1 MNDIVFV
8 SIEEVVVIH
17 EKMIEIG
24 GGSSGIRDIE
34 LLHSA
39 IERPKAS
46 FSDRY
51 LYNSV
56 LEMGSAMLQ
65 SLVKNHPFIDGNR
78 RTAFFVTLRFFEKN
92 NLHFVFQNREI
103 VSFMI
108 RVDTRN
114 LSVHEIADWF
124 SGNTE
129 Q

>member
-1 MNDIVFV
+1 MSDILFI

-46 FSDRY
+46 FGGKY
-51 LYNSV
+51 LYSSV
-56 LEMGSAMLQ
+56 LGMGSAMLQ
-65 SLVKNHPFIDGNR
+65 SLVKNHPFVDGNK
-78 RTAFFVTLRFFEKN
+78 RTAFFATLRFFDKN
-92 NLHFVFQNREI
+92 DLHFVFQSKEI
-103 VSFMI
+103 VSFMVK
-108 RVDTRN
+108 VDTQS
-114 LSVHEIADWF
+114 LSVNEIADWF
-124 SGNTE
+124 SDKIE